1 MKKIKWHKFTL
12 IALIIW
18 AVNSIAEIKIGAF
31 KPYAWA
37 LIAFTILVMTT
48 SCSSSG
54 WSCKKR
60 YVQTPKE
67 KLEKVTKPLA

>member
-1 MKKIKWHKFTL
+1 MKKIKWHRFTL
-12 IALIIW
+12 VAFLIWVI
-18 AVNSIAEIKIGAF
+18 NSIAEIKLGGF
-31 KPYAWA
+31 RPFAWA
-37 LIAFTILVMTT
+37 LMAFTILVMTA